1 MCVYFPIKRKKL
13 NNTFMESVQLLITI
27 AMCIFQLPS
36 NSTTTLAITTSLI
49 NDVNE
54 ISKRGKS

>member
-1 MCVYFPIKRKKL
+1 
-13 NNTFMESVQLLITI
+13 MESVQLLITI

>member
-1 MCVYFPIKRKKL
+1 MLCVYFPIKRKKP
-13 NNTFMESVQLLITI
+13 NTFMESVQLLFTI
-27 AMCIFQLPS
+27 AMCIFQFPS

>member
-49 NDVNE
+49 NHVNE

>member
-1 MCVYFPIKRKKL
+1 MCVYFPIKRKKP